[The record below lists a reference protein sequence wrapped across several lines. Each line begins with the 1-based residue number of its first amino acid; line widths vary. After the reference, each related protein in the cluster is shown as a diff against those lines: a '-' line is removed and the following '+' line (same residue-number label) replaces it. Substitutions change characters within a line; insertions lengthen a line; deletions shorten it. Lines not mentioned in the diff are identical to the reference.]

1 MKTETGFPEKIWG
14 ARERASYIKELSE
27 TEYDVLI
34 IGGGMTGGGILRAL
48 GLRGIRAALIEKE
61 DFAFGT
67 SSKSTRLAHGG
78 VRYILHGAFR
88 LVSEETHER
97 DWMRRAFPNM
107 VRPIPIVMA
116 NYSTVES
123 VFMGGFLRLYDLLS
137 GWGNYR
143 SYRHLTKEDIGEL
156 EPNIKIPGLH
166 SGSLLYE
173 CIINDAR
180 LTCEI
185 VKEGVLLGGT
195 AVNYVKA
202 KNILKKDGRCIGV
215 EAQDVLS
222 GNSLNIKAKSVISA
236 AGPWTDDL
244 MPKER
249 NPVIRPAKG
258 VHIVVK
264 RESIGNMA
272 GLYTKSPED
281 GRSCFV
287 LAHGDYTYIGTTDTD
302 YKGDLDECYTERE
315 EYEYFK
321 GIVDHTFPEGNFEE
335 KDVIGT
341 YAGTRPLVREEG
353 VDEDKT
359 SREER
364 FEEVSPGFF
373 MIAGGKLTIF
383 RTMAE
388 KLLVYMA
395 ERGGVPLKSYNRD
408 TSRSR
413 FIMSMTKEEWDDAV
427 RETGSG
433 LDERTLTHL
442 FENYG
447 KGGLEIIDSVKREPS
462 LGEAITAGQPNIK
475 AELQYSLKYEM
486 VTRLKDFLMRRSNLS
501 LYERDRHESLGR
513 AVAAEMA
520 NFLGWDERRVDDEV
534 KEYVRVAEKNR
545 FFLNKK

>member
-1 MKTETGFPEKIWG
+1 MKTETEFPEKIWT
-14 ARERASYIKELSE
+14 ARERDSYIKELSE

-34 IGGGMTGGGILRAL
+34 VGGGITGGGILRAL

-78 VRYILHGAFR
+78 VRYILHGAFG
-88 LVSEETHER
+88 LVSEEARER
-97 DWMRRAFPNM
+97 DWMRGAFPNM

-116 NYSTVES
+116 NYSTAES
-123 VFMGGFLRLYDLLS
+123 IFMGGFLRLYDLLS

-143 SYRHLTKEDIGEL
+143 SYRHLSIEDINKL
-156 EPNIKIPGLH
+156 QPNIKIPGVH
-166 SGSLLYE
+166 SASLLYE

-185 VKEGVLLGGT
+185 LKEGVLLGGT

-202 KNILKKDGRCIGV
+202 TKLVKKDGRCVGV
-215 EAQDVLS
+215 EAEDALNR
-222 GNSLNIKAKSVISA
+222 NSLVIRAKSVVSA
-236 AGPWTDDL
+236 TGSWTDEL
-244 MPKER
+244 MPKDR
-249 NPVIRPAKG
+249 SPIIRPAKG

-264 RESIGNMA
+264 RESIGNMG

-287 LAHGDYTYIGTTDTD
+287 LAHGDYTFIGTTDTD
-302 YKGDLDECYTERE
+302 YKGNLDECYTERE
-315 EYEYFK
+315 EFEYFK
-321 GIVDHTFPEGNFEE
+321 GIVNHSFPEASFEE
-335 KDVIGT
+335 EDIIGT

-359 SREER
+359 SREEH

-395 ERGGVPLKSYNRD
+395 ERGGIQLKSYNKNR
-408 TSRSR
+408 SKSR
-413 FIMSMTKEEWDDAV
+413 FMMSMTKDEWDNAV
-427 RETGSG
+427 KNIGVG
-433 LDERTLTHL
+433 LDEKTMTHL
-442 FENYG
+442 FDNYG

-462 LGEAITAGQPNIK
+462 LGDAIIASQPNIR
-475 AELQYSLKYEM
+475 AELQYCLKYEM
-486 VTRLKDFLMRRSNLS
+486 ITRLKDFLLRRSNLS
-501 LYERDRHESLGR
+501 LYERDKHESMGKG
-513 AVAAEMA
+513 VAAEMA
-520 NFLGWDERRVDDEV
+520 SFLGWDEKRTDSEV
-534 KEYVRVAEKNR
+534 KEYVRIAEKNR
-545 FFLNKK
+545 FFLKK